1 MSYTNGLDKP
11 SDYFST
17 KLFTGDGSSSHAI
30 TGVGFQPDWVWI
42 KRRNDVDSHFIYDSV
57 RFDGSNAYWLQTNN
71 TNAEGSDRPLTAFGS
86 DGFTIG
92 SNNSGLNA
100 NSSTY
105 ASWNWKETATA
116 GFDIVSYTGNGSN
129 PRTISHNLSA
139 VPKMIIVKNRD
150 QGTDWNIYHE
160 KIGNDKTILLNTT
173 DASFSSSV
181 WNSTTPTSS
190 VFSLGANDVNTNTI
204 KYIAYCFAEKKGFS
218 RFGSFQGNGSN
229 DGSYIHL
236 GFKPAFLIIR
246 RTDDGDNWVMFDN
259 KRNEFN
265 LTDKRLYPNSN
276 AAEATASS
284 VSLDLL
290 SNGFKLRGTDS
301 QINNASGSYIYM
313 AFAEAPFVTSTGI
326 PTTAR

>member
-313 AFAEAPFVTSTGI
+313 AFAESPLVTSTGI